1 MIAVRIELAGIV
13 RRLFDHELPSDV
25 YAAAHAGAKVA
36 AAAGVLPVDASEQI
50 VAGGLKTWA
59 DLQRFASCLEGG
71 E

>member
-1 MIAVRIELAGIV
+1 MSAARIELAGII

-36 AAAGVLPVDASEQI
+36 AAAGVLPVEASEQI
-50 VAGGLKTWA
+50 AAGGLKTWA
-59 DLQRFASCLEGG
+59 ELLRFAEAVEGG